1 MKTRTIA
8 LYLIISFC
16 GPSAAVYAQQA
27 VTSATLSGRVED
39 ANGAAVA
46 GAAIAAINLDQNRSS
61 TAQSDSQGRFRFL
74 YLPVGRY
81 RLKIEAK
88 GFHTLERDL
97 TLTIGQ
103 ALDAQ
108 LRLSVAGVAERLDIK
123 PEANLVETVRTQV
136 AETVLPAEVDH
147 LPLNGRNYLD
157 LAALTPGVTR
167 ANPVANQRFAET
179 SAVPGTQISVAG
191 QRNINN
197 GFVMD
202 GMSAN
207 DDAADLPGT
216 FFSQEVIREFQVIT
230 SGGIAEFGRAS
241 SGIINVVSQSGANEW
256 RGRAY
261 GFLRSR
267 RTDARNPLS
276 ITPDPRDPSRLLKD
290 PLTQTQYGATMGGP
304 VARNRTFIFTNFE
317 QTRLNNSVVVTI
329 SPADVAAINGV
340 LDQAGYAGPRISTGL
355 APTGYDTTN
364 FFTRVDHHINASNL
378 LTARYSLYDIESFNA
393 RSVGGLNAT
402 SRGTA
407 LEDRDQTIAVSEVA
421 TISSRLAN
429 EARFQFTRSRL
440 GAPPTDLVGPA
451 INISGVA
458 NLGTST
464 TSPIGRDIS
473 LFEIVDNVTVER
485 GAHSFKF
492 GVDFLYNRVN
502 ITFPGATQGAYTFSP
517 SGSGANQ
524 VSALTNFRNGRYS
537 VFQQAFGDPTQF
549 QSNPNFGVFAQD
561 EWRLRPG
568 LTINAGLRY
577 DVQWLPDPI
586 ETDANNLA
594 PRVGLAWAPG
604 DRKTVIRASYGIYY
618 ERIPLRAT
626 SNALQRDGSKY
637 RVAQFQFGQA
647 GAPVFPNVAASF
659 PSGFLPSIT
668 TIDPKIENAYTQ
680 QASLQIERELTAS
693 ASLSVGYMR
702 TRGLHM
708 ILSRNANVP
717 RFPVLAG
724 VPNQGRP
731 NPNFA
736 NISRFEGS
744 GDSYYN
750 GLTVSLNRRF
760 RRWAGARLSYTLSKA
775 IDNTG
780 NAFFFSPQDNFNL
793 RGERGRGDNDQRHVL
808 AFSGSLAAPETA
820 GGGLLRRVIEGFQLS
835 SIFRY
840 GSALPFNIVTGADGN
855 FDTNVNDRPAG
866 VGRNTGEGFDFAALD
881 LRLSRRIRF
890 TERMGLEV
898 IAEGFNMFNRANF
911 QLPNGTIGTGA
922 TPNANF
928 GLPNA
933 AADPRQI
940 QFGLRLSF

>member
-1 MKTRTIA
+1 MKTRTTV
-8 LYLIISFC
+8 LSLFISIC
-16 GPSAAVYAQQA
+16 GLSATVQAQQA
-27 VTSATLSGRVED
+27 VTSATISGRVED

-88 GFHTLERDL
+88 GFSTIEREL
-97 TLTIGQ
+97 TLTVGQ

-123 PEANLVETVRTQV
+123 PEATLIETLRTQV
-136 AETVLPAEVDH
+136 AETVLPTEVDR

-157 LAALTPGVTR
+157 LAALTPAVTR

-202 GMSAN
+202 GLSAN

-241 SGIINVVSQSGANEW
+241 SGVINVVSQSGANDW
-256 RGRAY
+256 RGRVY

-267 RTDARNPLS
+267 RMDARNPLS
-276 ITPDPRDPSRLLKD
+276 TTPDPRDPSKLLKD
-290 PLTQTQYGATMGGP
+290 PLTQAQYGATMGGP
-304 VARNRTFIFTNFE
+304 LARNRTFFFTNFE

-329 SPADVAAINGV
+329 SPADVTAINGA
-340 LDQAGYAGPRISTGL
+340 LDQAGYAGPRIGTGL
-355 APTGYDTTN
+355 TSTGYDTTN
-364 FFTRVDHHINASNL
+364 FFSRVDHHINTANL
-378 LTARYSLYDIESFNA
+378 LTARYSFYDIESFNA
-393 RSVGGLNAT
+393 RGVGGLNAA

-421 TISSRLAN
+421 RLSSRVAN
-429 EARFQFTRSRL
+429 EARFQFTRGRL
-440 GAPPTDLVGPA
+440 AAPANDLVGPA

-464 TSPIGRDIS
+464 SSPTGRDID
-473 LFEIVDNVTVER
+473 LYELVDNVTVER
-485 GAHSFKF
+485 GAHSLKF
-492 GVDFLYNRVN
+492 GADFLYNRVN
-502 ITFPGATQGAYTFSP
+502 INFPGATRGVYTFSP

-537 VFQQAFGDPTQF
+537 VFQQATGSPAQF

-561 EWRLRPG
+561 EWRIRPS
-568 LTINAGLRY
+568 LTVNAGLRY
-577 DVQWLPDPI
+577 DLQWLPDPI
-586 ETDANNLA
+586 ETDANNVA
-594 PRVGLAWAPG
+594 PRLGLAWAPG
-604 DRKTVIRASYGIYY
+604 SRKTVVRAGYGVYY

-659 PSGFLPSIT
+659 PAGFLPSVT
-668 TIDPKIENAYTQ
+668 TIDPKIESAYTQ
-680 QASLQIERELTAS
+680 QAGLQIERELTAS
-693 ASLSVGYMR
+693 ASLSVGYLH
-702 TRGLHM
+702 TRGTHL
-708 ILSRNANVP
+708 ILSRNVNVP
-717 RFPVLAG
+717 RFPLSAG

-736 NISRFEGS
+736 NISRYESS
-744 GDSYYN
+744 GDSYYD

-760 RRWAGARLSYTLSKA
+760 RRWAGARLSYTFSKA

-780 NAFFFSPQDNFNL
+780 NAFFFTPQDNFNL
-793 RGERGRGDNDQRHVL
+793 RDERGRGDNDQRHVL
-808 AFSGSLAAPETA
+808 AVSGVLAAPEKS
-820 GGGLLRRVIEGFQLS
+820 GGGLWRRVVAGFQLS

-840 GSALPFNIVTGADGN
+840 GSALPFNIVTGADRN
-855 FDTNVNDRPAG
+855 NDTNVNDRPVG
-866 VGRNTGEGFDFAALD
+866 VGRNTGEGFNFAALD

-911 QLPNGTIGTGA
+911 QLPNATFGTGA
-922 TPNANF
+922 TPNPSF
-928 GLPNA
+928 GRPTA

>member
-1 MKTRTIA
+1 MKTRTIV
-8 LYLIISFC
+8 LSLFISIC
-16 GPSAAVYAQQA
+16 GLSATVFAQQA
-27 VTSATLSGRVED
+27 VTSATLSGRLED
-39 ANGAAVA
+39 SNGAAVA
-46 GAAIAAINLDQNRSS
+46 GAAIAAINLDQNRSL

-81 RLKIEAK
+81 RLKIEAT
-88 GFHTLERDL
+88 GFSPLEREL
-97 TLTIGQ
+97 TLTVGQ

-108 LRLSVAGVAERLDIK
+108 LRLSVAGVTERLDIK
-123 PEANLVETVRTQV
+123 PEATLIETVRTQV
-136 AETVLPAEVDH
+136 AETVLPTEVDR

-197 GFVMD
+197 GFIMD
-202 GMSAN
+202 GLSAN

-216 FFSQEVIREFQVIT
+216 FFSQEVIREFQVVT

-241 SGIINVVSQSGANEW
+241 SGIVNVVSQSGTNDW

-261 GFLRSR
+261 GFLRSQQL
-267 RTDARNPLS
+267 DARNPLS

-290 PLTQTQYGATMGGP
+290 PLTQAQYGATMGGP
-304 VARNRTFIFTNFE
+304 LLRDRTFLFANFE
-317 QTRLNNSVVVTI
+317 QTQLNNSVVVTI
-329 SPADVAAINGV
+329 SPANVTAINSV
-340 LDQAGYAGPRISTGL
+340 LDQVGYAGPRINTGL

-364 FFTRVDHHINASNL
+364 FFTRVDHHLNATNL

-393 RSVGGLNAT
+393 RGVGGLSAA
-402 SRGTA
+402 SRATA
-407 LEDRDQTIAVSEVA
+407 LEDRDQTIAVNEVA
-421 TISSRLAN
+421 TLSSGAAN

-440 GAPPTDLVGPA
+440 AAPPNDLVGPA
-451 INISGVA
+451 ISISGVA
-458 NLGTST
+458 NLGMSTS
-464 TSPIGRDIS
+464 SPIGRDIE
-473 LFEIVDNVTVER
+473 LYELVDNITLER
-485 GAHSFKF
+485 GAHSLKF
-492 GVDFLYNRVN
+492 GADFLYNRVN
-502 ITFPGATQGAYTFSP
+502 ITFPGATEGSYTFS
-517 SGSGANQ
+517 SLANFQ
-524 VSALTNFRNGRYS
+524 AGRYAQ
-537 VFQQAFGDPTQF
+537 FQQAFGEPVQF

-561 EWRLRPG
+561 EWRVRPS

-577 DVQWLPDPI
+577 DLQWLPDPI
-586 ETDANNLA
+586 ETDSDNIA
-594 PRVGLAWAPG
+594 PRIGLAWAPG
-604 DRKTVIRASYGIYY
+604 DRKTVIRAGYGIYY

-637 RVAQFQFGQA
+637 RVALFQFGQA
-647 GAPVFPNVAASF
+647 GAPVFPNVAESF
-659 PSGFLPSIT
+659 PAGFLPSIT
-668 TIDPKIENAYTQ
+668 TIDPEIENAYTQ
-680 QASLQIERELTAS
+680 QANLQIERELTAS
-693 ASLSVGYMR
+693 ASLSVGYLH
-702 TRGLHM
+702 TRGLHL

-717 RFPVLAG
+717 RFPVSAG

-750 GLTVSLNRRF
+750 GLTVSLNQRF
-760 RRWAGARLSYTLSKA
+760 RRWAGGRVSYTFSKA

-780 NAFFFSPQDNFNL
+780 NAFFFTPQDNFNL
-793 RGERGRGDNDQRHVL
+793 RGERGRSDNDQRHVL
-808 AFSGSLAAPETA
+808 AVSGVLAAPETA
-820 GGGLLRRVIEGFQLS
+820 SGGLWRRIVAGFQLS

-840 GSALPFNIVTGADGN
+840 GSALPFNITTGADRNG
-855 FDTNVNDRPAG
+855 DTNVNDRPVG
-866 VGRNTGEGFDFAALD
+866 VGRNTGEGFDFASLD

-890 TERMGLEV
+890 TERLGLEV

-911 QLPNGTIGTGA
+911 QLPVGTFGTGA

-928 GLPNA
+928 GTPTG

>member
-1 MKTRTIA
+1 MKTRTIV
-8 LYLIISFC
+8 LYLFISFC
-16 GPSAAVYAQQA
+16 GPSAAAYAQQA

-46 GAAIAAINLDQNRSS
+46 GAAIAAINLDQNRGS

-74 YLPVGRY
+74 SLPVGRY

-88 GFHTLERDL
+88 GFYTLERDL
-97 TLTIGQ
+97 TLTVGQ

-123 PEANLVETVRTQV
+123 PEATLIETVRTQV
-136 AETVLPAEVDH
+136 AETVLPAEVDR

-157 LAALTPGVTR
+157 LAALTPAVTR

-202 GMSAN
+202 GLSAN

-267 RTDARNPLS
+267 RMDARNPLS

-304 VARNRTFIFTNFE
+304 VARNRTFIFANFE
-317 QTRLNNSVVVTI
+317 QTRLNNSAVVTI
-329 SPADVAAINGV
+329 SPADVTAINGV
-340 LDQAGYAGPRISTGL
+340 LDQFGYAGPRINTGL

-364 FFTRVDHHINASNL
+364 FFSRLDHHINTSNL

-393 RSVGGLNAT
+393 RGVGGLNAA

-407 LEDRDQTIAVSEVA
+407 LEDRDQTVAVSEVA

-429 EARFQFTRSRL
+429 EVRFQFTRSRL
-440 GAPPTDLVGPA
+440 AAPPNDLVGPA
-451 INISGVA
+451 ISISGVA
-458 NLGTST
+458 NLGASTS
-464 TSPIGRDIS
+464 SPTGRDID
-473 LFEIVDNVTVER
+473 LYEMVDNVTVER
-485 GAHSFKF
+485 GAHSIKF
-492 GVDFLYNRVN
+492 GADFLYNRIN
-502 ITFPGATQGAYTFSP
+502 ITFPGATQGAYTFS
-517 SGSGANQ
+517 SLA
-524 VSALTNFRNGRYS
+524 NFRAGRYAQ
-537 VFQQAFGDPTQF
+537 FQQAFGEPSQF

-568 LTINAGLRY
+568 LTVNAGLRY

-586 ETDANNLA
+586 ETDANNVA

-604 DRKTVIRASYGIYY
+604 DRKTVIRAGYGIYY

-659 PSGFLPSIT
+659 PAGFLPSVT
-668 TIDPKIENAYTQ
+668 TIDPKIESAYTQ

-702 TRGLHM
+702 TRGLHL

-717 RFPVLAG
+717 RFPVSAG

-760 RRWAGARLSYTLSKA
+760 RRWAGARLSYTFSKA

-780 NAFFFSPQDNFNL
+780 NAFFFTPQDNFNL
-793 RGERGRGDNDQRHVL
+793 RDERGRGDNDQRHVL
-808 AFSGSLAAPETA
+808 AVSGVLAAPETA
-820 GGGLLRRVIEGFQLS
+820 GGGLWRRVIAGFQLS

-840 GSALPFNIVTGADGN
+840 GSALPFNILTGADRN
-855 FDTNVNDRPAG
+855 NDTNVNDRPLG

-898 IAEGFNMFNRANF
+898 IVEGFNMFNRANF
-911 QLPNGTIGTGA
+911 QLPNATFGTGG

-928 GLPNA
+928 GRPTA

>member
-1 MKTRTIA
+1 MKTHTIA

-46 GAAIAAINLDQNRSS
+46 GAAIAAINLDQNRTS

-88 GFHTLERDL
+88 GFYTLERDL

-123 PEANLVETVRTQV
+123 PEATLIETVRTQV
-136 AETVLPAEVDH
+136 AETVLPAEVDR

-157 LAALTPGVTR
+157 LAALTPAVTR

-202 GMSAN
+202 GLSAN

-267 RTDARNPLS
+267 RMDARNTLS
-276 ITPDPRDPSRLLKD
+276 ITPDPRAPSRLLKD

-317 QTRLNNSVVVTI
+317 QTRLNNSAVVTI
-329 SPADVAAINGV
+329 SPADVTAINGV
-340 LDQAGYAGPRISTGL
+340 LDQFGYAGPRINTGL

-364 FFTRVDHHINASNL
+364 FFSRVDHHINSSNL

-393 RSVGGLNAT
+393 RSVGGLNAA

-407 LEDRDQTIAVSEVA
+407 LDDRDQTVAVSEVA

-440 GAPPTDLVGPA
+440 AAPPNDMVGPA

-458 NLGTST
+458 SLGAST
-464 TSPIGRDIS
+464 TSPTGRDID
-473 LFEIVDNVTVER
+473 LYEVVDNVTVER

-492 GVDFLYNRVN
+492 GADFLYNRIN
-502 ITFPGATQGAYTFSP
+502 ITFPGATQGAYTFS
-517 SGSGANQ
+517 SLA
-524 VSALTNFRNGRYS
+524 NFRAGRYAQ
-537 VFQQAFGDPTQF
+537 FQQAFGDPAQF

-568 LTINAGLRY
+568 LTVNAGLRY

-586 ETDANNLA
+586 ETDANNVA

-618 ERIPLRAT
+618 ERVPLRAT

-647 GAPVFPNVAASF
+647 GAPVFPNVATSF
-659 PSGFLPSIT
+659 PTGFLPSVT

-702 TRGLHM
+702 TRGLHL

-717 RFPVLAG
+717 RFPVSAG
-724 VPNQGRP
+724 APNQGRP

-760 RRWAGARLSYTLSKA
+760 RRWAGARLSYTFSKA

-780 NAFFFSPQDNFNL
+780 NAFFFTPQDNFNL
-793 RGERGRGDNDQRHVL
+793 RDERGRGDNDQRHVL
-808 AFSGSLAAPETA
+808 AVSGSLAAPETA
-820 GGGLLRRVIEGFQLS
+820 GGGLWRRVIAGFQLS

-840 GSALPFNIVTGADGN
+840 GSALPFNILTGADRN
-855 FDTNVNDRPAG
+855 NDTNVNDRPLG

-890 TERMGLEV
+890 TERIGLEV

-911 QLPNGTIGTGA
+911 QLPNATFGTGG
-922 TPNANF
+922 TPNATF
-928 GLPNA
+928 GLPTA
-933 AADPRQI
+933 AADPRQF

>member
-1 MKTRTIA
+1 MKTRTTV
-8 LYLIISFC
+8 LSLFISIC
-16 GPSAAVYAQQA
+16 GLSATVLAQQA
-27 VTSATLSGRVED
+27 VTSATLSGRIED

-46 GAAIAAINLDQNRSS
+46 GAAIAATNLDQNRSL

-81 RLKIEAK
+81 RLQIEAR
-88 GFHTLERDL
+88 GFSRLEREL
-97 TLTIGQ
+97 TLTVGQ

-108 LRLSVAGVAERLDIK
+108 LRLGVAGVTERLDIK
-123 PEANLVETVRTQV
+123 PEATLIETVRTQV
-136 AETVLPAEVDH
+136 AETVLPTEVER

-157 LAALTPGVTR
+157 LAALTPAVTR

-197 GFVMD
+197 GFIMD
-202 GMSAN
+202 GLSAN

-216 FFSQEVIREFQVIT
+216 FFSQEVIREFQVVT

-241 SGIINVVSQSGANEW
+241 SGIINVVSQSGTNDW

-261 GFLRSR
+261 GFLRSQQM
-267 RTDARNPLS
+267 DARNPLS
-276 ITPDPRDPSRLLKD
+276 TTPDPRDPSRLLKD
-290 PLTQTQYGATMGGP
+290 PLTQAQYGATIGGP
-304 VARNRTFIFTNFE
+304 LLRNRTFFFANFE
-317 QTRLNNSVVVTI
+317 QARLNNSVVVTI
-329 SPADVAAINGV
+329 SPADVTAINGV
-340 LDQAGYAGPRISTGL
+340 LDQTGYAGPRINTGL

-364 FFTRVDHHINASNL
+364 FFSRIDHHINASNL
-378 LTARYSLYDIESFNA
+378 LTARYSFYDIESFNA
-393 RSVGGLNAT
+393 RGVGGLNAA
-402 SRGTA
+402 SRATA

-421 TISSRLAN
+421 TLSSRVVN

-440 GAPPTDLVGPA
+440 AAPPNDLVGPA
-451 INISGVA
+451 ISISGVA
-458 NLGTST
+458 NLGMFTS
-464 TSPIGRDIS
+464 SPTGRDIH
-473 LFEIVDNVTVER
+473 LYELVDNVTVER
-485 GAHSFKF
+485 GAHSLKF
-492 GVDFLYNRVN
+492 GADFLYNRVN
-502 ITFPGATQGAYTFSP
+502 ITFPGATQGAYTFS
-517 SGSGANQ
+517 SLANFQ
-524 VSALTNFRNGRYS
+524 AGRYAQ
-537 VFQQAFGDPTQF
+537 FQQAFGEPAQF
-549 QSNPNFGVFAQD
+549 QSNPNLGFFAQD
-561 EWRLRPG
+561 EWRVRPS

-577 DVQWLPDPI
+577 DLQWIPDPI
-586 ETDANNLA
+586 ETDPNNIA
-594 PRVGLAWAPG
+594 PRIGLAWAPG
-604 DRKTVIRASYGIYY
+604 DRKTVIRTGYGIYY

-659 PSGFLPSIT
+659 PAGFLPSVT

-680 QASLQIERELTAS
+680 QANLQIERELTAS
-693 ASLSVGYMR
+693 ASLSVGYLH
-702 TRGLHM
+702 TRGLHL

-717 RFPVLAG
+717 RFPVSAG

-736 NISRFEGS
+736 NMSRFESS

-750 GLTVSLNRRF
+750 GLTVSLNQRF
-760 RRWAGARLSYTLSKA
+760 RRWAGGRLSYTFSKA

-780 NAFFFSPQDNFNL
+780 NAFFFTPQDNFNL
-793 RGERGRGDNDQRHVL
+793 RDDRGRSDNDQRHVL
-808 AFSGSLAAPETA
+808 AVSGVLAAPETTSD
-820 GGGLLRRVIEGFQLS
+820 GLWRRIVAGFQLS

-840 GSALPFNIVTGADGN
+840 GSALPFNITTGADRN
-855 FDTNVNDRPAG
+855 LDTNVNDRPVG
-866 VGRNTGEGFDFAALD
+866 VSRNAGEGFDFASLD

-890 TERMGLEV
+890 TERLGLEV
-898 IAEGFNMFNRANF
+898 IAEGFNVFNRANF
-911 QLPNGTIGTGA
+911 QLPNGTFGTGV

-928 GLPNA
+928 GRPTA

>member
-1 MKTRTIA
+1 
-8 LYLIISFC
+8 
-16 GPSAAVYAQQA
+16 
-27 VTSATLSGRVED
+27 
-39 ANGAAVA
+39 
-46 GAAIAAINLDQNRSS
+46 
-61 TAQSDSQGRFRFL
+61 
-74 YLPVGRY
+74 
-81 RLKIEAK
+81 
-88 GFHTLERDL
+88 
-97 TLTIGQ
+97 
-103 ALDAQ
+103 
-108 LRLSVAGVAERLDIK
+108 
-123 PEANLVETVRTQV
+123 
-136 AETVLPAEVDH
+136 
-147 LPLNGRNYLD
+147 
-157 LAALTPGVTR
+157 
-167 ANPVANQRFAET
+167 
-179 SAVPGTQISVAG
+179 
-191 QRNINN
+191 
-197 GFVMD
+197 MD
-202 GMSAN
+202 GLSAN

-267 RTDARNPLS
+267 RMDARNPLS

-304 VARNRTFIFTNFE
+304 VARNRTFIFANFE
-317 QTRLNNSVVVTI
+317 QTRLNNSAVVTI
-329 SPADVAAINGV
+329 SPADVTAINGV
-340 LDQAGYAGPRISTGL
+340 LDQFGYAGPRINTGL

-378 LTARYSLYDIESFNA
+378 LTARYSLYEIESFNA
-393 RSVGGLNAT
+393 RGVGGLNAA

-407 LEDRDQTIAVSEVA
+407 LEDRDQTVAVSEVA

-429 EARFQFTRSRL
+429 EVRFQFARSRL
-440 GAPPTDLVGPA
+440 AAPPNDLVGPA
-451 INISGVA
+451 ISISGVA
-458 NLGTST
+458 NLGASTS
-464 TSPIGRDIS
+464 SPTGRDID
-473 LFEIVDNVTVER
+473 LYEMVDNVTVER
-485 GAHSFKF
+485 GAHSIKF
-492 GVDFLYNRVN
+492 GADFLYNRIN
-502 ITFPGATQGAYTFSP
+502 ISFPGATQGAYTFS
-517 SGSGANQ
+517 SLA
-524 VSALTNFRNGRYS
+524 NFRAGRYAQ
-537 VFQQAFGDPTQF
+537 FQQAFGDPAQF

-568 LTINAGLRY
+568 LTVNAGLRY
-577 DVQWLPDPI
+577 DVQWLPNPI
-586 ETDANNLA
+586 ETDANNVA

-604 DRKTVIRASYGIYY
+604 DRKTVIRAGYGVYY

-659 PSGFLPSIT
+659 PAGFLPSVT
-668 TIDPKIENAYTQ
+668 TIDAKIENAYTQ

-702 TRGLHM
+702 TRGLHL

-717 RFPVLAG
+717 RFPVSAG
-724 VPNQGRP
+724 VSNQGRP

-760 RRWAGARLSYTLSKA
+760 RRWVGARLSYTFSKA

-780 NAFFFSPQDNFNL
+780 NAFFFTPQDNFNL
-793 RGERGRGDNDQRHVL
+793 RDERGRGDNDQRHVL
-808 AFSGSLAAPETA
+808 AMSGVLAAPETA
-820 GGGLLRRVIEGFQLS
+820 GGGLWRRVIAGFQLS

-840 GSALPFNIVTGADGN
+840 GSALPFNILTGADRN
-855 FDTNVNDRPAG
+855 NDTNVNDRPLG

-890 TERMGLEV
+890 TERIGLEV

-911 QLPNGTIGTGA
+911 QLPNATFGTGG

-928 GLPNA
+928 GRPTA

>member
-1 MKTRTIA
+1 MFISICGLSATI
-8 LYLIISFC
+8 
-16 GPSAAVYAQQA
+16 PPQQSVA
-27 VTSATLSGRVED
+27 SATLSGRIED

-61 TAQSDSQGRFRFL
+61 IAQSDSQGHFRFL

-88 GFHTLERDL
+88 GFSLLEREL
-97 TLTIGQ
+97 TLTVGQ
-103 ALDAQ
+103 ALDTQ
-108 LRLSVAGVAERLDIK
+108 FRLNVAGMTARLDIR
-123 PEANLVETVRTQV
+123 PEATLIETVRTQV
-136 AETVLPAEVDH
+136 AETVLPTEVDR

-157 LAALTPGVTR
+157 LAALTPAVTR

-202 GMSAN
+202 GLSTN

-241 SGIINVVSQSGANEW
+241 SGIINVVSQSGANDW

-261 GFLRSR
+261 GFLRSQR
-267 RTDARNPLS
+267 LDARNPLS
-276 ITPDPRDPSRLLKD
+276 TTPDPRDPSRLLKD
-290 PLTQTQYGATMGGP
+290 PLTQAQYGATMGGP
-304 VARNRTFIFTNFE
+304 VARNRTFLFANFE

-329 SPADVAAINGV
+329 SPADVSAVNSA
-340 LDQAGYAGPRISTGL
+340 LDRIGYAGPRINTGL
-355 APTGYDTTN
+355 TPTGYDTTN
-364 FFTRVDHHINASNL
+364 FFSRVDHHINASNL
-378 LTARYSLYDIESFNA
+378 LTARYSLYDIESLNA
-393 RSVGGLNAT
+393 RGVGGLNAA

-407 LEDRDQTIAVSEVA
+407 LENRDQTIAVSEVA
-421 TISSRLAN
+421 TISPRVAN
-429 EARFQFTRSRL
+429 EARFQFTRSL
-440 GAPPTDLVGPA
+440 LSAPPNDLTGPA

-464 TSPIGRDIS
+464 SSPIGRDLN
-473 LFEIVDNVTVER
+473 LFELVDNVTVER
-485 GAHSFKF
+485 GSHSLKF
-492 GVDFLYNRVN
+492 GADFLYNRVN
-502 ITFPGATQGAYTFSP
+502 IAFPGAAQGAYTFS
-517 SGSGANQ
+517 SLANFQ
-524 VSALTNFRNGRYS
+524 TGRYAQ
-537 VFQQAFGDPTQF
+537 FQQAFGDPAQF
-549 QSNPNFGVFAQD
+549 QSNPNLGVFAQN
-561 EWRLRPG
+561 EWRVRPG

-586 ETDANNLA
+586 QTDGNNVA
-594 PRVGLAWAPG
+594 PRVGLAWSPG
-604 DRKTVIRASYGIYY
+604 NRKMVIRAGYGVYY

-637 RVAQFQFGQA
+637 RVAQFTFGQA
-647 GAPVFPNVAASF
+647 GAPVFPNVATSF
-659 PSGFLPSIT
+659 PTGFLPSVT
-668 TIDPKIENAYTQ
+668 TIDPRIENAYTQ
-680 QASLQIERELTAS
+680 QASLQIERELTPS
-693 ASLSVGYMR
+693 ASLSMGYLH
-702 TRGLHM
+702 TRGLHL

-717 RFPVLAG
+717 RFPASAG

-750 GLTVSLNRRF
+750 GLTVSLNQRF
-760 RRWAGARLSYTLSKA
+760 KRWVGARFSYTLSKA

-780 NAFFFSPQDNFNL
+780 NAFFFTPQDNFNL
-793 RGERGRGDNDQRHVL
+793 RDERGRSDNDQRHVL
-808 AFSGSLAAPETA
+808 AVSGVLAGPETA
-820 GGGLLRRVIEGFQLS
+820 GGGLWRRAVAGFQLS

-840 GSALPFNIVTGADGN
+840 GSALPFNIVTGADRN
-855 FDTNVNDRPAG
+855 NDTNVNDRPAG
-866 VGRNTGEGFDFAALD
+866 VGRNVGEGFDFASLD

-890 TERMGLEV
+890 NERFGMEV

-911 QLPNGTIGTGA
+911 QLPNATFGAGA
-922 TPNANF
+922 TPNSNF
-928 GLPNA
+928 GRPTA

>member
-8 LYLIISFC
+8 LYLFISFC
-16 GPSAAVYAQQA
+16 GPSAAAYAQQA

-88 GFHTLERDL
+88 GFYTLERDL

-123 PEANLVETVRTQV
+123 PEATLIETVRTQV
-136 AETVLPAEVDH
+136 AETVLPAEVDR

-157 LAALTPGVTR
+157 LAALTPAVTR

-202 GMSAN
+202 GLSAN

-267 RTDARNPLS
+267 RMDARNPLS
-276 ITPDPRDPSRLLKD
+276 ITPDPRDPGRLLKD
-290 PLTQTQYGATMGGP
+290 PLTQAQYGATMGGP
-304 VARNRTFIFTNFE
+304 VARNRTFIFANFE
-317 QTRLNNSVVVTI
+317 QTRLNNSAVVTI
-329 SPADVAAINGV
+329 SPADVTAINGV
-340 LDQAGYAGPRISTGL
+340 LDQFGYAGPRINTGL

-364 FFTRVDHHINASNL
+364 FFSRVDHHINASNL

-393 RSVGGLNAT
+393 RGVGGLNAA

-407 LEDRDQTIAVSEVA
+407 LEDRDQTVAVSEVA

-429 EARFQFTRSRL
+429 EVRFQFTRSRL
-440 GAPPTDLVGPA
+440 AAPPNDLVGPA
-451 INISGVA
+451 ISISGVA
-458 NLGTST
+458 NLGASTS
-464 TSPIGRDIS
+464 SPTGRDID
-473 LFEIVDNVTVER
+473 LYEMVDNVTVER
-485 GAHSFKF
+485 GAHSIKF
-492 GVDFLYNRVN
+492 GADFLYNRIN
-502 ITFPGATQGAYTFSP
+502 ITFPGATQGAYTFS
-517 SGSGANQ
+517 SLA
-524 VSALTNFRNGRYS
+524 NFRAGRYAQ
-537 VFQQAFGDPTQF
+537 FQQAFGEPSQF

-568 LTINAGLRY
+568 LTVNAGLRY

-586 ETDANNLA
+586 ETDANNVA

-604 DRKTVIRASYGIYY
+604 DRKTVIRAGYGIYY

-659 PSGFLPSIT
+659 PAAFLPSVT
-668 TIDPKIENAYTQ
+668 TIDPKIESAYTQ

-702 TRGLHM
+702 TRGLHL

-717 RFPVLAG
+717 RFPVSGG

-760 RRWAGARLSYTLSKA
+760 RRWAGARVSYTFSKA

-780 NAFFFSPQDNFNL
+780 NAFFFTPQDNFNL
-793 RGERGRGDNDQRHVL
+793 RDERGRGDNDQRHVL
-808 AFSGSLAAPETA
+808 AVSGVLAAPETA
-820 GGGLLRRVIEGFQLS
+820 GGGLWRRVIAGFQLS

-840 GSALPFNIVTGADGN
+840 GSALPFNLLTGADRN
-855 FDTNVNDRPAG
+855 NDTNVNDRPVG

-890 TERMGLEV
+890 TERMRLEV
-898 IAEGFNMFNRANF
+898 IVEGFNMFNRANF
-911 QLPNGTIGTGA
+911 QLPNATFGTGG

-928 GLPNA
+928 GRPTA

-940 QFGLRLSF
+940 QFGLRLSL